1 MKRVI
6 LLFAYL
12 AAILTGLQHATSAET
27 NAVFSPLAESLV
39 NQQFDLRD
47 LLYVDLRKKLKELQE
62 KGEILVLRGGLGN
75 QRQLS
80 TNECNTVPK
89 LLDLM
94 KFGRVPTQPQLKVV
108 KKNIILQA
116 SLTDSGEL
124 EHSIFSKLSLEA
136 GDVVIFSSRL

>member
-1 MKRVI
+1 MKRAI
-6 LLFAYL
+6 FFL
-12 AAILTGLQHATSAET
+12 ACVANLNGLQITARAET
-27 NAVFSPLAESLV
+27 NAVFSLLAESLV

-62 KGEILVLRGGLGN
+62 KGEILVLRGGLEH

-124 EHSIFSKLSLEA
+124 EHSIFSKLNLEA
-136 GDVVIFSSRL
+136 GDVVIFSGRL